1 MTLPPSELAIFVADG
16 VMSAKTPR
24 KKKKM
29 MFEELKDVSEMG
41 GTVEETL
48 NAFTTKEEYGVS
60 ITKAD
65 LVRWSILIDRYGRPE
80 ISVQIFEWM
89 EKKEMKFTPSQLATF
104 VDFIDRVH
112 SIRAALDYFESVDP
126 DFDNMDYKAK
136 NWSAYDFL
144 ARSMSKNW
152 NKRPCCI
159 FYLSKYLYYTSRF
172 S

>member
-1 MTLPPSELAIFVADG
+1 MTILSPSELAIFVADG
-16 VMSAKTPR
+16 VMAAKTPR

-80 ISVQIFEWM
+80 ISVQVLNFNI
-89 EKKEMKFTPSQLATF
+89 
-104 VDFIDRVH
+104 I
-112 SIRAALDYFESVDP
+112 IIY
-126 DFDNMDYKAK
+126 
-136 NWSAYDFL
+136 
-144 ARSMSKNW
+144 
-152 NKRPCCI
+152 
-159 FYLSKYLYYTSRF
+159 
-172 S
+172 

>member
-48 NAFTTKEEYGVS
+48 NA
-60 ITKAD
+60 
-65 LVRWSILIDRYGRPE
+65 YGRPE

-126 DFDNMDYKAK
+126 D
-136 NWSAYDFL
+136 WSAYDFL
-144 ARSMSKNW
+144 ARSIMSKNW